1 MTAGASI
8 SECADG
14 ALSAMIGCGG
24 IGDYI
29 GELECGGEWSSGQLG
44 VSVQYRL

>member
-24 IGDYI
+24 IDRRKGWLKPTKKVI
-29 GELECGGEWSSGQLG
+29 
-44 VSVQYRL
+44 